1 MSNYF
6 SSSYNTKNRVLCCN
20 KDIFSIIF
28 RNYVQHIDLNW
39 FYRMDNIDGFRE
51 INDPNIN
58 GSIMLYYSGEMEL
71 IIIANIS
78 LDGNLFTFEYV

>member
-1 MSNYF
+1 
-6 SSSYNTKNRVLCCN
+6 
-20 KDIFSIIF
+20 
-28 RNYVQHIDLNW
+28 
-39 FYRMDNIDGFRE
+39 MDNIDGFRE